1 MKKEQV
7 KALQLYTVV
16 VCEKNSRSSWSEQ
29 VAAKTKHEAKNIG
42 VAALETKGLINRLNI
57 ATCEAHCHNVDV
69 WVGV

>member
-7 KALQLYTVV
+7 KMLKLYTVTV
-16 VCEKNSRSSWSEQ
+16 REKNCQSWEAQIAASS
-29 VAAKTKHEAKNIG
+29 KHEAKQIG
-42 VAALETKGLINRLNI
+42 ISSLETLGLINRLNI